1 MLVWEPRLAE
11 HTSSKHTLE
20 VSSTQCSDHESALQG
35 SNISATVLLPLAPF
49 RSLPVGAEDCFLCSA
64 LLPDTCIS
72 SLLEAALSGNEEQ
85 KPLECTLR
93 PDLSVLV
100 DLALG
105 SSKEPA
111 NSLWINMQD
120 YAISKGLQTPQTLSS
135 LSCQRLRRVTLT
147 ALCVCSGS
155 GADWDNASLSNESLL
170 DTVSRFV
177 FAALLKHTGL
187 LGQGCGEG
195 RYIMSQDALEMFY

>member
-1 MLVWEPRLAE
+1 MLFTPLRA
-11 HTSSKHTLE
+11 
-20 VSSTQCSDHESALQG
+20 TQRTRQG
-35 SNISATVLLPLAPF
+35 ANSFAV
-49 RSLPVGAEDCFLCSA
+49 LCST

-93 PDLSVLV
+93 PELSVLV

-120 YAISKGLQTPQTLSS
+120 YAISKGLQTPPTLEFP
-135 LSCQRLRRVTLT
+135 LIYCQRRRRAMLMVF
-147 ALCVCSGS
+147 LCVFWFWLQTGTMR
-155 GADWDNASLSNESLL
+155 LSV
-170 DTVSRFV
+170 TSRCW
-177 FAALLKHTGL
+177 TP
-187 LGQGCGEG
+187 
-195 RYIMSQDALEMFY
+195 SQDLCLQPC

>member
-1 MLVWEPRLAE
+1 MFLNFIPLFICFHWFAE
-11 HTSSKHTLE
+11 VTDACFVHF
-20 VSSTQCSDHESALQG
+20 C
-35 SNISATVLLPLAPF
+35 PL
-49 RSLPVGAEDCFLCSA
+49 
-64 LLPDTCIS
+64 DTCIS

-85 KPLECTLR
+85 KPFDCTLH

-120 YAISKGLQTPQTLSS
+120 YAISKGLPLDSAYNELDWLFAREKS
-135 LSCQRLRRVTLT
+135 KCQRTDCTVYS
-147 ALCVCSGS
+147 V
-155 GADWDNASLSNESLL
+155 ADWDNASLSNESLL

-177 FAALLKHTGL
+177 LAALLKHTGL
-187 LGQGCGEG
+187 QGQACGEG
-195 RYIMSQDALEMFY
+195 RYCNTIFCTSVFIPSHT